1 MQVVG
6 LSSEKRQSLGRKL
19 LDGLDV
25 VDDKLSFGIRKFI
38 SPPLLPSLPLL

>member
-1 MQVVG
+1 VQVVG

-25 VDDKLSFGIRKFI
+25 VDDKLSFGIRKSTGSLFP
-38 SPPLLPSLPLL
+38 SPSLL